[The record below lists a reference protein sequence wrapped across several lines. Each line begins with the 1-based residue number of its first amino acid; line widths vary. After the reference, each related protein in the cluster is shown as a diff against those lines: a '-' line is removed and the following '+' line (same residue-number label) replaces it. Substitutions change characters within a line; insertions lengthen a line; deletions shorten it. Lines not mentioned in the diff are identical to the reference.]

1 MFKGTNWISVLVAVV
16 VLQVLGFLWYGL
28 IFSAPWMAEMQAVGL
43 SIDMSSGNQTQ
54 SMILGIV
61 VTVVMV
67 LGLSWLTQRLG
78 AHTLQ
83 TGVTA
88 GFYAWLFFSLTTQV
102 LEYVYMGFTPKL
114 MAINAGYQLLS
125 FLLAGAVLGGLRFG
139 ARAEA
144 AAT

>member
-1 MFKGTNWISVLVAVV
+1 MFKGISWISVVVAVV
-16 VLQVLGFLWYGL
+16 VLQVLGFLWYGML
-28 IFSAPWMAEMQAVGL
+28 FSAPWMAEMRASGL
-43 SIDMSSGNQTQ
+43 SVDMSDAGRSL
-54 SMILGIV
+54 SVMLGVI

-67 LGLSWLTQRLG
+67 LGMAWLTQRVG

-83 TGVTA
+83 A
-88 GFYAWLFFSLTTQV
+88 GLMAGLYAWFFFSLTTQA

-139 ARAEA
+139 ARTEA
-144 AAT
+144 AAA